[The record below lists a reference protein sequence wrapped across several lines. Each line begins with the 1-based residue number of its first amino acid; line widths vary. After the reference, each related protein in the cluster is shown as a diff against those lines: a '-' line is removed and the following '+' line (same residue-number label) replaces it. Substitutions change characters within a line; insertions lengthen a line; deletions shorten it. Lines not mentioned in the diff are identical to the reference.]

1 MLKQVAEN
9 DVHVFLLIEDEEQNE
24 TEEFLEN
31 APNRHE
37 QSIEKKESK
46 KEIPHSRVVKQIN
59 MPRKRLNA
67 QRDVP

>member
-37 QSIEKKESK
+37 QSIEKKESEE
-46 KEIPHSRVVKQIN
+46 EIPHSRVFKQIN
-59 MPRKRLNA
+59 IPPKRLNA